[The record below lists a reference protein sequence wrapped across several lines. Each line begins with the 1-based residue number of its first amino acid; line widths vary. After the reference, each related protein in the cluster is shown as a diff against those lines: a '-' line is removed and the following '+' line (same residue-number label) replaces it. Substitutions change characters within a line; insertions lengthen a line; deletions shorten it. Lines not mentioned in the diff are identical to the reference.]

1 MTAFSRPALSR
12 FLILYAALYAGFG
25 VQSPYLPSLL
35 ESRDLRPE
43 AIALVLAA
51 GSAVRLVAGPA
62 AGRLADR
69 LDAPKVILSL
79 CSAVAALIALGYL
92 PARGLWM
99 LFAVG
104 VFHSAALAPLASLS
118 DTLALG
124 AAAAARSDDAV
135 RRGFEYGWVRGAGS
149 AAFILGS
156 VLSGQAVGHFGIAS
170 VVWLNAALLA
180 TVAFAALL
188 VPQLPPTQDA
198 ARATEAKGG
207 VRGVGALLRLPLYRR
222 LVLVAALIMGSHAMH
237 DSFAV
242 IRWAAAGI
250 GPGTAGLLWSLSVAA
265 EVMVFL
271 FAGRPLLDRLGPAG
285 AAMLAAAAGIVRWA
299 VMAETAWLPA
309 LAAIEPLHGLTF
321 ALLHLSCMRLLAGCV
336 PRHLA
341 ATALTLYGTVG
352 IGAPATLL
360 TLASGPL
367 YAHFGAHGFWVMA
380 ALCAAALPL
389 ARTLR
394 EPFGKP
400 T

>member
-69 LDAPKVILSL
+69 LDAPKIILSL

-92 PARGLWM
+92 PARGLWL

-104 VFHSAALAPLASLS
+104 VFHSAALAPLAPLS

-180 TVAFAALL
+180 TAAFAALL

-285 AAMLAAAAGIVRWA
+285 AAALGGNGRDRLAPGACGHRTLARADLRALASDLHAASGGMRS
-299 VMAETAWLPA
+299 TAPCGDGVNALWHRRHRCPSDAADACLGPA
-309 LAAIEPLHGLTF
+309 LCPFRSARVLGDGGSLRRGVAPRSDAARAF
-321 ALLHLSCMRLLAGCV
+321 
-336 PRHLA
+336 
-341 ATALTLYGTVG
+341 
-352 IGAPATLL
+352 
-360 TLASGPL
+360 
-367 YAHFGAHGFWVMA
+367 
-380 ALCAAALPL
+380 
-389 ARTLR
+389 
-394 EPFGKP
+394 
-400 T
+400 